1 VNQPLTLHKQQGVT
15 LLILAV
21 IMILAFAT
29 FAVSRLSINNVKTK
43 KAIKTQAVL
52 KEAKEALMAYVT
64 SYPEAKVSSTVRGP
78 GYFPCPDLADSS
90 GEFDGKSESG
100 CNPAGVVIPGHY
112 PWKTIGTLDFK
123 DTANE
128 SLWYA
133 ISETFDNTGNPPPDV
148 INVATRGTITLRS
161 GDGFK
166 KNDATSGSGIV
177 AIIIA
182 PGEALRRID
191 GHAQNRNGDPDN
203 AIEYLDILN
212 GEDNAAFQHNSSNGF
227 IEGDSSANNGFND
240 SVIAITYNDIMPLIQ
255 KRVAAQMKK
264 AVIDFRVNC
273 NVYPEP
279 DVVNNIPE
287 LPVDAPQW
295 SGTGCATGRL
305 PEWIKKEEWQNYYRY
320 TKPAPANTSCDDDCI
335 QAL

>member
-1 VNQPLTLHKQQGVT
+1 MIRQPTLHKQQGVT

-29 FAVSRLSINNVKTK
+29 FAVSKLSINDVKIK
-43 KAIKTQAVL
+43 KVIKTQAVL
-52 KEAKEALMAYVT
+52 KEAKEALIAYVM
-64 SYPEAKVSSTVRGP
+64 SYPELKVSSTVRGP
-78 GYFPCPDLADSS
+78 GYFPCPDLADVN
-90 GEFDGKSESG
+90 GVLDGKSQSG

-112 PWKTIGTLDFK
+112 PWKTIGSLDFK

-133 ISETFDNTGNPPPDV
+133 VSETFDNTGNPPPDV
-148 INVATRGTITLRS
+148 INVDTVGSISLR
-161 GDGFK
+161 
-166 KNDATSGSGIV
+166 KNDGSLKNNATTNTGIV

-182 PGEALRRID
+182 PGKALTRLD
-191 GHAQNRNGDPDN
+191 GYTQNRNGDPNN
-203 AIEYLDILN
+203 AVDYLDIKN
-212 GEDNAAFQHNSSNGF
+212 GEDNAVFTHNSEQGF
-227 IEGDSSANNGFND
+227 IQGDFQLDTNNVGFND
-240 SVIAITYNDIMPLIQ
+240 EIIAITYNDIMPLIQ

-264 AVIDFRVNC
+264 AIIDFRANC

-279 DVVNNIPE
+279 VVNK

-305 PEWIKKEEWQNYYRY
+305 PEWIKKEGWQNYYRY
-320 TKPAPANTSCDDDCI
+320 TKPAPTNTSCDDNCI